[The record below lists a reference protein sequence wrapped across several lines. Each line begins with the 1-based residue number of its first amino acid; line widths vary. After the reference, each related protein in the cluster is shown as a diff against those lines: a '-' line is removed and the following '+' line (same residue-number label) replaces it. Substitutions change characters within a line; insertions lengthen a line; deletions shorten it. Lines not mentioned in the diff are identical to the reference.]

1 MVESAMLKDFKE
13 FALKGN
19 VLDMAVGIV
28 IGAAFTAVVNSLVAD
43 VITPPLALIQPDAKT
58 FDDFNLALGGGT
70 VIKLGS
76 FINHVIQFTIVAF
89 AIFLVVRA
97 VNRLRQPAPVVPTR
111 ECPYCITAISP
122 KATRCPHCTS
132 ELPSA

>member
-1 MVESAMLKDFKE
+1 MLKDFKE

-28 IGAAFTAVVNSLVAD
+28 IGAAFTTVVNSLVKD

-58 FDDFNLALGGGT
+58 FENITIPLGGSS
-70 VIKLGS
+70 VINIGA
-76 FINHVIQFTIVAF
+76 FINSVVQFTIVAF

-97 VNRLRQPAPVVPTR
+97 VNHLRKPAPAAPTR
-111 ECPYCITAISP
+111 DCPRCFTAISA

-132 ELPSA
+132 EI

>member
-1 MVESAMLKDFKE
+1 MVEAAMLKDFKE

-28 IGAAFTAVVNSLVAD
+28 IGAAFTAVVNSLVKD
-43 VITPPLALIQPDAKT
+43 VITPPLALLQPDAKT
-58 FDDFNLALGGGT
+58 FDNITIPLGGSSVINIGT
-70 VIKLGS
+70 
-76 FINHVIQFTIVAF
+76 FINACVQFTIVAF

-97 VNRLRQPAPVVPTR
+97 VNHLRKPAPVEPTR
-111 ECPYCITAISP
+111 ECPRCITPISP

-132 ELPSA
+132 EL